1 MVSEQDIWCA
11 LQEVADP
18 EIPVVNIVELGVVQ
32 EVRLEG
38 DRAEVVLIPT
48 FSGCPAMELMR
59 SEVENRLRQLG
70 LSEVVVRLS
79 LSPPWSTDRIAP
91 AAREKMKRWGLAPPS
106 DWGPEQDLLQP
117 VTCPYCGSK
126 QTRLDSPFGPTLCRA
141 LYYCDG
147 CQQPFE
153 KFKALK

>member
-141 LYYCDG
+141 LYYCDS